1 MYVSVKNFDYK
12 SIISGNL
19 NGETEEKR
27 FAKFNG
33 LSEKQIDLMI
43 DERKATH
50 PSKYIVLLSISI
62 MLLTV
67 FITGLSQS
75 ANMDHDELYGQ
86 IQILAQTKR
95 SKQLSAEEQEREI
108 KGAIKKAN
116 KIDLSDTNTVAKIT
130 GVTLGVFL
138 AIIIFESYCVWK
150 SNSDLHELYTY
161 RRILEDN
168 KEKGSVN

>member
-50 PSKYIVLLSISI
+50 PSKYVTFLSIVLVLFSL
-62 MLLTV
+62 LLTS
-67 FITGLSQS
+67 FDQAATL
-75 ANMDHDELYGQ
+75 DHNEIYGQ
-86 IQILAQTKR
+86 IQILTETKEY
-95 SKQLSAEEQEREI
+95 KQLNAKEQKKEI
-108 KGAIKKAN
+108 QNAIKKAN
-116 KIDLSDTNTVAKIT
+116 KTDLNDTNLLSIVLSIFTLIT
-130 GVTLGVFL
+130 LL
-138 AIIIFESYCVWK
+138 ALIIAVNMIIRANKE
-150 SNSDLHELYTY
+150 LHELYTY
-161 RRILEDN
+161 KRILDEN
-168 KEKGSVN
+168 ITN